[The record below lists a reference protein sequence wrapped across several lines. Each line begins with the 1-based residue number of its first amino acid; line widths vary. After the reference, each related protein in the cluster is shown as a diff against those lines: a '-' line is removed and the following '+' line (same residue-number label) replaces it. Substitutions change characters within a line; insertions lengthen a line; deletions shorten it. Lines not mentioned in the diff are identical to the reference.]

1 MKKEITL
8 NSISQKAMLSR
19 SETAF
24 YLGLHVNTLDRANIP
39 HTKIGRRTVYSKQ
52 VLDAWIADNSIG
64 GKANE
69 K

>member
-1 MKKEITL
+1 
-8 NSISQKAMLSR
+8 MLSR

-52 VLDAWIADNSIG
+52 VLDAWIAANSIG

>member
-1 MKKEITL
+1 MKTKITL
-8 NSISQKAMLSR
+8 ESLKEKAMFSR
-19 SETAF
+19 KETAF